1 MITFGFPYIKLCQ
14 AHSFLFFLCFTCS
27 PSFTQLL
34 FSSLFPALSLDVH
47 LSTLSHPDRC
57 YQFMPWPEKP
67 LRVKKKRKEKR
78 HRGEGITERPQSG
91 NDMGDKTADHST
103 LQRLVFTWCQLSL
116 PALCSPPCSID
127 LHSPFYSALFAS
139 FPKRATDET

>member
-1 MITFGFPYIKLCQ
+1 MPSPFFP
-14 AHSFLFFLCFTCS
+14 FLFMLH
-27 PSFTQLL
+27 L
-34 FSSLFPALSLDVH
+34 LSLLHSVTIFFPFSCP
-47 LSTLSHPDRC
+47 LSRCPPIHSVPPWQMLSIHAVAR
-57 YQFMPWPEKP
+57 ETIKG
-67 LRVKKKRKEKR
+67 KKKRKEKR

-139 FPKRATDET
+139 FPKRATDETWEAWVSWK